1 MKQQDPTLKLF
12 LSKQNKSG
20 ETFGSSDSGDFKNNG
35 SRGQSRAWRA
45 RTVVPFTQQ
54 YREIAHYMP
63 GNHVRQ

>member
-12 LSKQNKSG
+12 LLKQNKSG
-20 ETFGSSDSGDFKNNG
+20 ETLGSSDSGDFNNNG
-35 SRGQSRAWRA
+35 SRDQSRAWRG
-45 RTVVPFTQQ
+45 RTVVPFIQQ